1 MIIIYSGIILYN
13 MLALSTPSL
22 ILLANIMN
30 KEEKKAA
37 MKAQKALAQTLKLVR
52 SLHFLLPE
60 LNPETR
66 SILADGF
73 NTVGGIDAVANVVD
87 SLEWKMWSL
96 LQKEKSL

>member
-1 MIIIYSGIILYN
+1 
-13 MLALSTPSL
+13 
-22 ILLANIMN
+22 MN

-73 NTVGGIDAVANVVD
+73 NPVGGIDAVANVVD

-96 LQKEKSL
+96 LQKEKGLESTGN

>member
-1 MIIIYSGIILYN
+1 VGSGLDQKDV
-13 MLALSTPSL
+13 ALSTPSL

-73 NTVGGIDAVANVVD
+73 NPVGGIDAVANVVD

-96 LQKEKSL
+96 LQKEKGL